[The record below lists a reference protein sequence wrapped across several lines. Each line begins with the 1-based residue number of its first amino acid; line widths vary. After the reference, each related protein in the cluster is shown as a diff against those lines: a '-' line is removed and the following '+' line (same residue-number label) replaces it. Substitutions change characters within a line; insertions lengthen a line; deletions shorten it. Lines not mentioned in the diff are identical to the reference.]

1 MPHLIISAR
10 STLQVTGAGHVAARL
25 KSWLSASQ
33 ANVPQGSVTR
43 SNRVASWQLRSS
55 CKVDPGITDLKG
67 KVEHL
72 KVQLD

>member
-10 STLQVTGAGHVAARL
+10 STLQVTGAGQVAARL

-55 CKVDPGITDLKG
+55 CKDVPGITDLTG
-67 KVEHL
+67 RIEYPDH
-72 KVQLD
+72 QLD